1 MKNSLIYL
9 YIREDRM
16 DEWEMFVRGVCLS
29 TDRRWF
35 YKEEYCHRITCTIL
49 LVIPGG
55 VSPSTRR
62 FTHIVCACVLFSTA
76 KRIKTKMEA

>member
-1 MKNSLIYL
+1 MKNSLINL

-16 DEWEMFVRGVCLS
+16 DEWVMFVRGVCLS

-35 YKEEYCHRITCTIL
+35 YKEEYCHSITCTIL

-55 VSPSTRR
+55 GGG
-62 FTHIVCACVLFSTA
+62 FTINKTVHTLCVRVYYFQQQ
-76 KRIKTKMEA
+76 KG

>member
-55 VSPSTRR
+55 GFHHQQDGSHTL
-62 FTHIVCACVLFSTA
+62 CVRVYYFQQQ
-76 KRIKTKMEA
+76 KG

>member
-1 MKNSLIYL
+1 
-9 YIREDRM
+9 M

-55 VSPSTRR
+55 GGGGG
-62 FTHIVCACVLFSTA
+62 FTINKTVHTHCVCVCIIFNSKKDKNKNGGINTF
-76 KRIKTKMEA
+76 I

>member
-1 MKNSLIYL
+1 
-9 YIREDRM
+9 M

-55 VSPSTRR
+55 GGGVFHHQQDGSHTL
-62 FTHIVCACVLFSTA
+62 CVRVYYFQQQ
-76 KRIKTKMEA
+76 KG

>member
-55 VSPSTRR
+55 GGGFHHQQDGSHTL
-62 FTHIVCACVLFSTA
+62 CVRVYYFQQQ
-76 KRIKTKMEA
+76 KG